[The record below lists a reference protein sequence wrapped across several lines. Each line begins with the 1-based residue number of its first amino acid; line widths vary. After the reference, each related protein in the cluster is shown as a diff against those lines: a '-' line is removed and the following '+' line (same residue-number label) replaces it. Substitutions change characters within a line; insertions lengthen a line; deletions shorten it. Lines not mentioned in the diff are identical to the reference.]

1 MKNVSISLTDRHAAE
16 IDAMIAGGDYASVS
30 EVIRAALRQFMKM
43 TPGPSLAQI
52 ERDIA
57 EYRAS
62 LARGDKFCTGEE
74 VLAMTEQD
82 TQHERQGDAA
92 E

>member
-16 IDAMIAGGDYASVS
+16 IDAMIATGDYASVS
-30 EVIRAALRQFMKM
+30 EVIRAALREFMNVP
-43 TPGPSLAQI
+43 PGPSMEQI

-57 EYRAS
+57 EYRAAE
-62 LARGDKFCTGEE
+62 ARGERFYTIDEMRD
-74 VLAMTEQD
+74 LLRQD
-82 TQHERQGDAA
+82 AEAEAGTKAA